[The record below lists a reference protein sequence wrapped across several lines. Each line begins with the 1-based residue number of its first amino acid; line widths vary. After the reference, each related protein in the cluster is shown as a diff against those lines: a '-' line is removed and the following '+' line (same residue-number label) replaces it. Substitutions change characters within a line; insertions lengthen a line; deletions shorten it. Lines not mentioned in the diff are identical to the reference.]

1 MNDSDQFLLDFQD
14 RELPSLDNFIVGS
27 NTEVVGILRE
37 LQLGMGPTFVY
48 IHKAVIQCHDS
59 SRAHHIP
66 GHQQVS

>member
-1 MNDSDQFLLDFQD
+1 MNDSDQFLPDFQD

-48 IHKAVIQCHDS
+48 IHGPK
-59 SRAHHIP
+59 
-66 GHQQVS
+66 GH